1 MSKKPED
8 PKPAAK
14 VEDTQIVA
22 KAEGQ
27 KAEAMTAERL
37 NAEYPDL
44 FKAIVAEAVQAE
56 RNRIKSLSEIDNGA
70 NHELIVKAMFE
81 EPMTAEQV
89 AIETIK
95 MQKEQKLSKTSSI
108 AADAQALANDLE
120 GVQPSEGALP
130 QDKDAESR
138 AQLVAAVH
146 AQLAKINGYKK

>member
-95 MQKEQKLSKTSSI
+95 MQKNQTENQAK
-108 AADAQALANDLE
+108 ALAEDAAALATDLAGAE
-120 GVQPSEGALP
+120 NAEGALRDNKENER
-130 QDKDAESR
+130 QS
-138 AQLVAAVH
+138 LVAAVH
-146 AQLAKINGYKK
+146 SHLAKINGYK